1 MLVAERGGCERGSLA
16 GMDAGETWHGC
27 WVLGLGDA
35 HEVEPR
41 RLAGCL
47 SPSNWKESSPVR
59 VTAAFSR
66 LLDLSGIWVRKVCF
80 EPDRVVVHVALRRK
94 KLLCPRCGFSTMA
107 RENEQD
113 HDSVWRHLDLGI
125 WRLEIH
131 ARLRRLRCPEH
142 GALVEGVPFARYGA
156 RFTRDF
162 ENLVAWLATKTDQT
176 AICRLVRID
185 WETVGRIIKR
195 VGDELLPADRLTNL
209 FEISLDEVA
218 WRKGHRYLTLAGDHR
233 QGCVVWGTE
242 GKGQA
247 AADRFFDELDPP
259 PEDDQA
265 AAAKTSS
272 SQTAPAI
279 MVPFGPCPTV
289 PAGAGLPAAWL
300 GPGEELDPCL
310 FARASRL
317 SAVSMDM
324 TGGYAASVRQ
334 RAPQAEI
341 VIDNYHVVALA
352 TKALDEVRREHWNEL
367 RQAGDQQ
374 AAKEFKDSRWS
385 LLKNPEDLTDQQ
397 AATLAALHAA
407 GGKVPRG
414 YGHKEMVRAIFA
426 PGLSVA
432 AVDKLIDRLLARLS
446 RSRLQPFI
454 RLGRTIRKHRQGI
467 LAARRL
473 GLSNARAEALNN
485 KVKLIVRRAYGFHSA
500 RAALA
505 LILLTCGPI
514 TLTLPHHRFAQ

>member
-1 MLVAERGGCERGSLA
+1 M
-16 GMDAGETWHGC
+16 
-27 WVLGLGDA
+27 
-35 HEVEPR
+35 
-41 RLAGCL
+41 
-47 SPSNWKESSPVR
+47 R

-66 LLDLSGIWVRKVCF
+66 LLDLPGIWVRRVAF
-80 EPDRVVVHVALRRK
+80 HPDRVVVTVVLRRK
-94 KLLCPRCGFSTMA
+94 KLVCPKCSYSTMA

-125 WRLEIH
+125 WRLEVR

-142 GALVEGVPFARYGA
+142 GVHVEGVPFARDGA

-162 ENLVAWLATKTDQT
+162 EDLVAWLATKTDKT

-218 WRKGHRYLTLAGDHR
+218 WRKGHRYLTLVGDHR
-233 QGCVVWGTE
+233 EGCVVWGTE

-247 AADRFFDELDPP
+247 AADEFFQALDPP
-259 PEDDQA
+259 PAPSPQP
-265 AAAKTSS
+265 
-272 SQTAPAI
+272 SQPPEPAI

-289 PAGAGLPAAWL
+289 DVGEGVPGAWVAPGL
-300 GPGEELDPCL
+300 ELDPRL

-317 SAVSMDM
+317 TAVSMDM
-324 TGGYAASVRQ
+324 TAGYAKSVRQ
-334 RAPQAEI
+334 HAPQVEI
-341 VIDNYHVVALA
+341 VIDNFHVVQAA

-367 RQAGDQQ
+367 RAADDGD
-374 AAKEFKDSRWS
+374 AAKAFKDARWS
-385 LLKNPEDLTDQQ
+385 LLKNPEDLTDRQ
-397 AATLAALHAA
+397 AATLAALQTA
-407 GGKVPRG
+407 GGKIPRAWA
-414 YGHKEMVRAIFA
+414 HKETVREIFK
-426 PGLSVA
+426 PGLSVP
-432 AVDKLIDRLLARLS
+432 AVEKLIDRVLARLS

-454 RLGRTIRKHRQGI
+454 RLGRTIRKHKDGI

-473 GLSNARAEALNN
+473 GLSNARAEAMNN
-485 KVKLIVRRAYGFHSA
+485 RVKLIVRRAYGFHSA

-505 LILLTCGPI
+505 LILLTCGPV
-514 TLTLPHHRFAQ
+514 TLALPHDRFSV